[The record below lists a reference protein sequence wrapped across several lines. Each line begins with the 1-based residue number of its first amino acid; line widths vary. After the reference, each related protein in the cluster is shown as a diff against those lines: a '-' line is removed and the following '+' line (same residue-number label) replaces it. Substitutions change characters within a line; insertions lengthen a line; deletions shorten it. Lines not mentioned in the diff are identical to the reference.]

1 MPDKVQF
8 YRDLAEQTAQQ
19 LTWDIAA
26 WTGFLKTASRLYKYP
41 YHEQLLIYAQR
52 PDATACAGYDLW
64 NNTMRRYVKRGS
76 HGIALLDTT
85 RDRPQIKYVFDISDT
100 GGGEHSRRLNYGSI
114 GMNTTRL
121 CRKCFLTDMGS
132 KTDAGSRSR
141 SIPWSR
147 RWLHNF
153 GRTTWATFLTSLTDR
168 ICPITMRMKSGS
180 LSAAPPPSV
189 PPTQFWN
196 AAACTRRADST
207 ITISSPSLISIRQ
220 MPYLFSEPPSAR
232 SASAF

>member
-1 MPDKVQF
+1 MPSARMQ
-8 YRDLAEQTAQQ
+8 RLAPGMICGT
-19 LTWDIAA
+19 TPCAA
-26 WTGFLKTASRLYKYP
+26 MSSA
-41 YHEQLLIYAQR
+41 A
-52 PDATACAGYDLW
+52 ATALRCWTPPGTVHRSSTFSTFPTPAAG
-64 NNTMRRYVKRGS
+64 S
-76 HGIALLDTT
+76 IPAAS
-85 RDRPQIKYVFDISDT
+85 I
-100 GGGEHSRRLNYGSI
+100 YGSI